1 MNVLEVRD
9 LRVDLGAH
17 TVLHDV
23 DLTVRAGEAVAVLGA
38 NGSGKSTLV
47 RAVTGLIPVHSGTI
61 ELFGT
66 PLGPNAPMHRVGYV
80 PQRVS
85 ATSGVVATAVEVVQ
99 SGLLG
104 KGRLR
109 PGRDATR
116 KAVEALESVGLG
128 AAAHRPVTELSG
140 GQQQRVLIARALV
153 REPELLVLDEP
164 TVGLDPVLRR
174 DLWDLFAR
182 LRDEGV
188 SLLVSSH
195 VMDEAAR
202 CDRLVLLRAGQVL
215 ADATLPQILER
226 TGTTEAGA
234 AFLALVESQEAGR

>member
-153 REPELLVLDEP
+153 REPELLVLDEATSSLDAVNEARVQEAIRRLHGRVTMVVIAHRLA
-164 TVGLDPVLRR
+164 TVR
-174 DLWDLFAR
+174 DADA
-182 LRDEGV
+182 V
-188 SLLVSSH
+188 H
-195 VMDEAAR
+195 VMTDGR
-202 CDRLVLLRAGQVL
+202 
-215 ADATLPQILER
+215 
-226 TGTTEAGA
+226 
-234 AFLALVESQEAGR
+234 LVESGSWRELYAEGGALRELAAAQGLSA